1 MTSLVTSR
9 GAPTSAP
16 RSTIL
21 HGDCVTLMD
30 TLPANSVDF
39 ILTDPP
45 YLVNY
50 RPRSGQSIANDNGN
64 DWLQPAANGMYRVLK
79 PDALCV
85 SFYGWPHADLFM
97 AAWRKAGF
105 RPVGHITFVKRY
117 ASSRG
122 YLRGQHEM
130 AYLLAKGRPPKPK
143 RPISD
148 VIEFAYTGNVH
159 APDAKAHRCLAPL
172 DRVLHASRRFGVRP
186 VSGFRLHA
194 DCRRPAWPR
203 MAWHRMRCCPLPHCL
218 QQPARIIALISRGKA
233 CGLMRP

>member
-1 MTSLVTSR
+1 MNLLETNS

-21 HGDCVTLMD
+21 HGDCVKLMD
-30 TLPANSVDF
+30 TLPASSVDF

-50 RPRSGQSIANDNGN
+50 RPRSGQRVANDNDA
-64 DWLQPAANGMYRVLK
+64 DWLQPAAHGMYRVLK

-85 SFYGWPHADLFM
+85 SFYGWTHGDQFI
-97 AAWRKAGF
+97 AAWRNAGF
-105 RPVGHITFVKRY
+105 RLVGHIAFVKRY

-130 AYLLAKGRPPKPK
+130 AYLLAKSRPPKPK

-148 VIEFAYTGNVH
+148 VIEFAYTGNIMH
-159 APDAKAHRCLAPL
+159 PTQKPIGALAPL
-172 DRVLHASRRFGVRP
+172 IESFTQAGNLVFDPFCG
-186 VSGFRLHA
+186 SGSTL
-194 DCRRPAWPR
+194 
-203 MAWHRMRCCPLPHCL
+203 
-218 QQPARIIALISRGKA
+218 IAAAQLGREWLGIECDTAHYRTA
-233 CGLMRP
+233 CNSLR

>member
-1 MTSLVTSR
+1 MTSLDSNS

-21 HGDCVTLMD
+21 HGDCVKLMA
-30 TLPANSVDF
+30 TLPPNSVDF

-45 YLVNY
+45 YLVNC
-50 RPRSGQSIANDNGN
+50 RPRSGQRIANDNGN
-64 DWLQPAANGMYRVLK
+64 DWLQPAADGMYRLLK

-85 SFYGWPHADLFM
+85 SFYGWTHADQFM
-97 AAWRKAGF
+97 AAWRNAGF

-148 VIEFAYTGNVH
+148 VIEFAYTGNIMHPTQKPIGALRALIECFTQAGDLVFDPFLGSGSTLI
-159 APDAKAHRCLAPL
+159 AAAQLGREWLGIECDAAHYRTACNSL
-172 DRVLHASRRFGVRP
+172 R
-186 VSGFRLHA
+186 
-194 DCRRPAWPR
+194 RRPE
-203 MAWHRMRCCPLPHCL
+203 
-218 QQPARIIALISRGKA
+218 
-233 CGLMRP
+233 